1 MKSIVLAA
9 CAFVLTAASANAQTV
24 ISRQVKSQPV
34 ETVVTRQ
41 QNRALTTSQRVMNL
55 QNAAMRTPQR
65 VTAPAK
71 PQTRIVYRTIVQRE
85 IVQAPQP
92 QMVVVREPVTRWVPS
107 ILPPFSY
114 PVTSYEN
121 RVVYTTPA
129 PTYTTPAT
137 YTTTYT
143 NPAYA
148 TLSTSYPAPSYRVVE
163 DDDDLPGVR
172 AYTTPVSYV
181 VRY

>member
-1 MKSIVLAA
+1 
-9 CAFVLTAASANAQTV
+9 
-24 ISRQVKSQPV
+24 
-34 ETVVTRQ
+34 
-41 QNRALTTSQRVMNL
+41 
-55 QNAAMRTPQR
+55 
-65 VTAPAK
+65 
-71 PQTRIVYRTIVQRE
+71 
-85 IVQAPQP
+85 
-92 QMVVVREPVTRWVPS
+92 MVVVREPVTRWVPS

-129 PTYTTPAT
+129 PTYTAPATYTTT

-148 TLSTSYPAPSYRVVE
+148 TLSTSYPAPSVRVVDE
-163 DDDDLPGVR
+163 EDDLPGVR
-172 AYTTPVSYV
+172 ASTTPVNYV

>member
-24 ISRQVKSQPV
+24 ISRQVRSQPV

-41 QNRALTTSQRVMNL
+41 QNGTLTTSQRVMNL

-71 PQTRIVYRTIVQRE
+71 PQTRIVNRTIVQRE

-92 QMVVVREPVTRWVPS
+92 QMVVVRQPVTRWVPS

-129 PTYTTPAT
+129 YTAPTYVTPAQSPT
-137 YTTTYT
+137 
-143 NPAYA
+143 YA

-163 DDDDLPGVR
+163 EDEDLPGVR

>member
-1 MKSIVLAA
+1 MKSIALAA
-9 CAFVLTAASANAQTV
+9 FALVTAASAADAQTV

-41 QNRALTTSQRVMNL
+41 ANGAVTTSQRVMTT
-55 QNAAMRTPQR
+55 QNAAMRSPARMTVTP
-65 VTAPAK
+65 AAK
-71 PQTRIVYRTIVQRE
+71 PQTKIVYRTVVQRE

-121 RVVYTTPA
+121 RVVYTTN
-129 PTYTTPAT
+129 TYTTPTT
-137 YTTTYT
+137 YTTTYS

-148 TLSTSYPAPSYRVVE
+148 TIATTPSAPSYRVIDE
-163 DDDDLPGVR
+163 DDDLPGVR

>member
-1 MKSIVLAA
+1 V
-9 CAFVLTAASANAQTV
+9 
-24 ISRQVKSQPV
+24 R
-34 ETVVTRQ
+34 
-41 QNRALTTSQRVMNL
+41 
-55 QNAAMRTPQR
+55 
-65 VTAPAK
+65 
-71 PQTRIVYRTIVQRE
+71 RE